1 MNRFSDFTTLGVGG
15 PMGHYTNFSSTE
27 LLAADAKNLWSRGGE
42 WLALGGGSNL
52 VVGDSGFEGHVFHI
66 NTRGVTARK
75 TKGSWVE
82 LHAAAGEDWDKLVSY
97 SIGQG
102 LRGLETMSGIPGTV
116 GASVIQNIG
125 AYGSEIS
132 DSVVSVDF
140 LEHPSGIRRT
150 VSAEELELGFRSS
163 AIKKGVLTGIVL
175 GVTFLL
181 QFADDGLSL
190 PIRYNQ
196 LAESLGS
203 PASGT
208 APLEEVRR
216 TVISIRASKGM
227 ILDESDPDSA
237 SAGSFF
243 MNPIVSEK
251 ISTKLPAST
260 PRWLIGNNSR
270 ELVVPIGSTPHSSAI
285 DYEPAKV
292 KLSAAWLIEH
302 SGISKGFSL
311 GDSRAAISGK
321 HSLAIVN
328 RGGAAAA
335 EIAELA
341 RFIRTSVKNKTG
353 IQLEPEPSLI
363 GIAI

>member
-1 MNRFSDFTTLGVGG
+1 M
-15 PMGHYTNFSSTE
+15 
-27 LLAADAKNLWSRGGE
+27 
-42 WLALGGGSNL
+42 
-52 VVGDSGFEGHVFHI
+52 
-66 NTRGVTARK
+66 
-75 TKGSWVE
+75 
-82 LHAAAGEDWDKLVSY
+82 
-97 SIGQG
+97 
-102 LRGLETMSGIPGTV
+102 
-116 GASVIQNIG
+116 
-125 AYGSEIS
+125 
-132 DSVVSVDF
+132 
-140 LEHPSGIRRT
+140 
-150 VSAEELELGFRSS
+150 
-163 AIKKGVLTGIVL
+163 
-175 GVTFLL
+175 
-181 QFADDGLSL
+181 SL